1 MTLSKNNIVVLIGPP
16 GAGKGSLSKLLIKRF
31 GWIQLSTGNLCREHI
46 LNQSEIGKKID
57 LIIKSGKLIS
67 DDLVV
72 QMVEDWLLY
81 HSDKNSSIVFD
92 GFPRTIEQAKALDK
106 ILSRIDTFNLN
117 IVKLEANDENLIMRL
132 RSRTTCSNNKCQAV
146 YSLVNENLKPKKDDT
161 CDECSSKLSFRS
173 DDNDTSI
180 VQRLA
185 VYRLNENNLVN
196 YFQDQGKPIEKIYMN
211 GPLEHIYQEFV
222 KKLNLA

>member
-1 MTLSKNNIVVLIGPP
+1 LNKNNIVVLIGPP
-16 GAGKGSLSKLLIKRF
+16 GSGKGSLSKLLIKRF

-46 LNQSEIGKKID
+46 INQSEIGKKID

-67 DDLVV
+67 DELVV

-81 HSDKNSSIVFD
+81 HADKNSSIVFD
-92 GFPRTIEQAKALDK
+92 GFPRTIEQAKALDR
-106 ILSRIDTFNLN
+106 ILSKIDAFDLN
-117 IVKLEANDENLIMRL
+117 IVKLEASDDNLVMRL
-132 RSRTTCSNNKCQAV
+132 RTRATCSNNKCQAV
-146 YSLVNENLKPKKDDT
+146 YSLINEGLKPKQADI

-173 DDNDTSI
+173 DDNEATI

-185 VYRLNENNLVN
+185 IYRVNENNLVN
-196 YFQDQGKPIEKIYMN
+196 YFQDQGKPVEKIHMN
-211 GPLEHIYQEFV
+211 DSLEQIYQEFV